1 MNDES
6 WVIIDT
12 ETNGMMA
19 PVYAV
24 EIACQRMKGWE
35 PEGKPFQVL
44 LNHDVA
50 IDPMAQSLHG
60 YSREYLRK
68 HGQDPKKAHKA
79 FRKYVG
85 DLPIVAYNISFDWN
99 RVLEPEYKRLNVP
112 QTGRRGFCALT
123 LARRVINETDNHRL
137 ETIKDHFKLSTEQS
151 HKGINDV
158 AVVVSLFS
166 RIFKDRLSAAGI
178 TGFNNIA
185 AFSRKVPV
193 AKCIAELSCRE
204 KSQHRKEKIL
214 GKRRK
219 V

>member
-1 MNDES
+1 MKNES

-12 ETNGMMA
+12 ETNGLMQ
-19 PVYAV
+19 PIYAV
-24 EIACQRMKGWE
+24 EIAGQWMKGWE
-35 PEGKPFQVL
+35 PVGKPFQVL
-44 LNHDVA
+44 LNHDVP
-50 IDPMAQSLHG
+50 IDPMAQSVHG

-79 FRKYVG
+79 FHAYAK

-112 QTGRRGFCALT
+112 QTGKRGFCALT

-166 RIFKDRLSAAGI
+166 RIFKHRLSAAGI
-178 TGFNNIA
+178 TGFNNVA
-185 AFSRKVPV
+185 AFSKKVPV
-193 AKCIAELSCRE
+193 AKCIEELSC
-204 KSQHRKEKIL
+204 KEKIR
-214 GKRRK
+214 GTRRK
-219 V
+219 G